1 MTMRSVFGQPFPYDP
16 SAKRKIG
23 MASFFG
29 LFVFIFLLLFQPFQL
44 DQFPFSRLALVA
56 FVYGLVTFL
65 CVLIVSIGLPLLF
78 PFYYKEDKWTTGKEI
93 FITMI
98 VVIMVGIA
106 NYLVSPFLVNTT
118 WKWSDAVWFQ
128 GITIAIAILPVSMF
142 ILFRQN
148 HLLKRFSNDAR
159 LLDTKLQ
166 HKHETPTGSQ
176 PSVEQNA
183 LGNKVVIEGDYQQE
197 RVELFVDDIY
207 LISSASNYIKVY
219 HLRNEKLEYLILRS
233 TLKKAEE
240 TLRTF
245 PCFFKSHRAYIINL
259 DKVIHVQGNAQGYKV
274 RLHGMEEVLP
284 VSKNMNTEFSDKLLA
299 WRTSIS

>member
-1 MTMRSVFGQPFPYDP
+1 
-16 SAKRKIG
+16 
-23 MASFFG
+23 MALFFG
-29 LFVFIFLLLFQPFQL
+29 LFIFIFLILFQPFQL
-44 DQFPFSRLALVA
+44 DQFSFVRLALIA

-65 CVLIVSIGLPLLF
+65 CVLTVSIGLPLLF
-78 PFYYKEDKWTTGKEI
+78 PFYFQEASWTTGKEI
-93 FITMI
+93 LITMI
-98 VVIMVGIA
+98 VIIIVGIV
-106 NYLVSPFLVNTT
+106 NYLVSPLLVNTT
-118 WKWSDAVWFQ
+118 WKWNDAIWFQ
-128 GITIAIAILPVSMF
+128 GVTIAIAILPVTLF

-148 HLLKRFSNDAR
+148 HLLKRFSGDAR

-166 HKHETPTGSQ
+166 HKHEASTGIP
-176 PSVEQNA
+176 PSIEQKGN
-183 LGNKVVIEGDYQQE
+183 GNKVVIEGDYQHE

-207 LISSASNYIKVY
+207 LISAASNYIKVY

-240 TLRTF
+240 TLRPL

-274 RLHGMEEVLP
+274 RLQELEELVP
-284 VSKNMNTEFSDKLLA
+284 VSRSMNTEFSDKLLA